1 MNLRPLPDNE
11 DDRLQALIQYQ
22 VLDTEAEQQFD
33 DLTAIAAHICDTPI
47 SLISLIDTSRQWFKS
62 KLGLEVTETPR
73 ELAFCAH
80 TILEPE
86 KMLIVPNALEDE
98 RFADNPLVKSDP
110 NIRFYAGAALVTP
123 DGLPI
128 GTLCTI
134 DNKPREL
141 SPEQIQA
148 LQALSRQVI
157 SQLELRINLI
167 KLKQT
172 ITQREQVEQ
181 NLRNTNKQLNQTL
194 DKLKQTQVQ
203 LIHSEKMSS
212 LGEMVAGIAHEINN
226 PVTFISANLSY
237 VNTYVRDLLDLLSIY
252 QLHYPNPHSEIKD
265 KAEDVD
271 TDFLA
276 EDLSNIL
283 SSMNTGTERIQ
294 NIVLSLRNFSRLDE
308 SHKKPVDIHEGID
321 STLLILQHRLKA
333 TLERP
338 KIKIIKEYAKLPQ
351 VECYAAQL
359 NQVFLYLLSNAV
371 DAIEEKF
378 YQKTETIHLE
388 SNILK
393 LPTIRI
399 RTDISPENHLLIMIA
414 DNGIG
419 IPENIHSKIF
429 DPFFTN
435 KPVGKGKGLG
445 LSISYQIIV
454 KKHDGNLKYRTKDG
468 QGTEFLIEIPIN
480 SN

>member
-1 MNLRPLPDNE
+1 MKLPPLPDNE
-11 DDRLQALIQYQ
+11 DDRLQALIKYQ

-33 DLTAIAAHICDTPI
+33 DLTALASHICNTPI
-47 SLISLIDTSRQWFKS
+47 ALISLVDENRQWFKS
-62 KLGLEVTETPR
+62 KVGLAAKETPR
-73 ELAFCAH
+73 ELAFCAY
-80 TILEPE
+80 TILQPE
-86 KMLIVPNALEDE
+86 RVLIVPNAEEDE

-110 NIRFYAGAALVTP
+110 YIRFYAGAPLVTP

-134 DNKPREL
+134 DNKPREI

-167 KLKQT
+167 KLEQN
-172 ITQREQVEQ
+172 ITHREQVEQ
-181 NLRNTNKQLNQTL
+181 NLRHTNKQLNQTL
-194 DKLKQTQVQ
+194 GKLKQTQVQ

-226 PVTFISANLSY
+226 PVTFISANLGY
-237 VNTYVRDLLDLLSIY
+237 VNTYVRDLLDLLSLY
-252 QLHYPNPHSEIKD
+252 QLHYPNPHFEIKD
-265 KAEDVD
+265 KAEEVD

-276 EDLSNIL
+276 EDLPNIL
-283 SSMNTGTERIQ
+283 SSMDVGAERIQ

-338 KIKIIKEYAKLPQ
+338 EIKIIKEYGKLPK

-359 NQVFLYLLSNAV
+359 NQVFLHLLSNAV

-429 DPFFTN
+429 DPFFTT

-454 KKHDGNLKYRTKDG
+454 KKHHGNIKYRTKDG
-468 QGTEFLIEIPIN
+468 QGSEFLIEIPIK

>member
-1 MNLRPLPDNE
+1 MKLPPLPNNE
-11 DDRLQALIQYQ
+11 DDRLQALIKYQ
-22 VLDTEAEQQFD
+22 VLDTQAEQQFD
-33 DLTAIAAHICDTPI
+33 DLTALASHICNTPI
-47 SLISLIDTSRQWFKS
+47 ALISLIDANRQWFKS
-62 KLGLEVTETPR
+62 KVGLEVTQTPR
-73 ELAFCAH
+73 ELAFCAY
-80 TILEPE
+80 TILQAE
-86 KMLIVPNALEDE
+86 KILIVPNAEEDE

-110 NIRFYAGAALVTP
+110 NIRFYAGASLVTP

-157 SQLELRINLI
+157 SQLELRINLV
-167 KLKQT
+167 KLKQN
-172 ITQREQVEQ
+172 ITQREEIEQ

-194 DKLKQTQVQ
+194 GKLKQTQVQ

-226 PVTFISANLSY
+226 PVNFIYANLDY
-237 VNTYVRDLLDLLSIY
+237 VNSYVRDLLDLLSLY
-252 QLHYPNPHSEIKD
+252 QQHYPEPDAEIKN
-265 KAEDVD
+265 KTAAVD
-271 TDFLA
+271 TEFLA
-276 EDLSNIL
+276 EDLPNIL
-283 SSMNTGTERIQ
+283 SSMDAGAERIQ

-308 SHKKPVDIHEGID
+308 SHKKPVNIHEGID

-338 KIKIIKEYAKLPQ
+338 EIKIIKEYGKLAK
-351 VECYAAQL
+351 VECYAAQI
-359 NQVFLYLLSNAV
+359 NQAFLHILSNAV
-371 DAIEEKF
+371 DALEEK
-378 YQKTETIHLE
+378 YHRKEITELE
-388 SNILK
+388 NKIAQ

-399 RTDISPENHLLIMIA
+399 HTEISPENNLIVRIA

-419 IPENIHSKIF
+419 IPENIQTKIF

-454 KKHDGNLKYRTKDG
+454 KKHNGNLKYRTQYGKY
-468 QGTEFLIEIPIN
+468 TEFLIEIPIK